1 MVEKIKNNLSLVAII
16 FGLFASFM
24 IFFPALIF
32 NLEEFELEKILGGNA
47 DGIMFGIT
55 GWGVC
60 FGAEIAGERLFDFS
74 FNCLAGYSL
83 PALAV
88 IFLFAADN
96 KQDKKYAQISCICFF
111 VGAVLLF
118 ATPSLIECSNEG
130 IKEAI
135 EDYCNLGPGA
145 FSGSVACLVSAFCVW
160 RDLQNK
166 PQVQEVFVEYP

>member
-16 FGLFASFM
+16 FGVFASFM
-24 IFFPALIF
+24 IFFPALLF
-32 NLEEFELEKILGGNA
+32 DLEEFEFEKILGG
-47 DGIMFGIT
+47 DTQGIMVGIT

-60 FGAEIAGERLFDFS
+60 FGVETAGERFFDSS

-83 PALAV
+83 PAIAV

-96 KQDKKYAQISCICFF
+96 KQDKKYAQFAFICFF

-118 ATPSLIECSNEG
+118 AIPSLIECSEG
-130 IKEAI
+130 IKESI

-145 FSGSVACLVSAFCVW
+145 FSGAVACLVSAFCVW
-160 RDLQNK
+160 LDLENK
-166 PQVQEVFVEYP
+166 PQVQEVFVEYQ